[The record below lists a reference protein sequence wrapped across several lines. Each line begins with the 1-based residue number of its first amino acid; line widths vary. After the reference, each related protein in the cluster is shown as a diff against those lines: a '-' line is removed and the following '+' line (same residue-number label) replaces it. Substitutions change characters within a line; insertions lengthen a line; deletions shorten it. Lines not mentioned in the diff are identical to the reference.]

1 MKRALVVGV
10 LVIALALAG
19 CVSHGQSVS
28 GSEPAP
34 TSTPAP
40 APTVRPSNPEQSY
53 RTGQIV
59 GESLSNAWDD
69 LKAFSK
75 GVWSELNDNEEG
87 ENDG

>member
-1 MKRALVVGV
+1 MKRALVVSV
-10 LVIALALAG
+10 LVIALALVG

-28 GSEPAP
+28 GSESAP

-40 APTVRPSNPEQSY
+40 APTVKPSNPQQSY

-69 LKAFSK
+69 LKHFGR
-75 GVWSELNDNEEG
+75 GVWSELRNNEEG